1 MNISSI
7 DSQANSYETDMWD
20 APSSYSDEQST
31 SSSNKDIVLQK
42 QEDKD
47 VQMADNPC
55 TKTITDQKVIEF
67 IREVFEEEEKKGCI
81 YASQK
86 IYEKLKDKG
95 YKGAGRTARLKIH
108 SLREKA
114 GLQVIV
120 KKKDPQVQLLAKE
133 YIEMKQQGKKV
144 TVRKFFLELKANER
158 YLKSLSLLNTAIRE
172 TTQNQEG
179 RIDVQ
184 IAENP
189 YATSQALGSSEHIDE
204 HREMKLP
211 KETRVMT
218 QKMLAHIRSQVEQE
232 KTTGD
237 RCEPQKIYDQLIMDY
252 GYQGTKNAVINRI
265 QFFRRENG
273 LSQTRSVI
281 MTQEMLECIRSQ
293 VEQEKTTG
301 NRCKP
306 QKMYDQLIMDYGYKG
321 IKKTVEKKLHYF
333 RQENDL
339 LPKSMKII
347 NPQQQEDETDV
358 QKEDE
363 TDVRMAGDF
372 ESKNL
377 LSLREENGPPPKSM
391 KIINPQQQ
399 EDETDVQKEDETDVR
414 MAGDFASELLPLYEE
429 EFDRFKKV
437 IEQVVTVR

>member
-7 DSQANSYETDMWD
+7 DSQANSYEMDMWD

-95 YKGAGRTARLKIH
+95 YKGAGRTARLKIR

-144 TVRKFFLELKANER
+144 TVQKFFLDLKANER
-158 YLKSLSLLNTAIRE
+158 YLKSLSRLGTVIRE

-189 YATSQALGSSEHIDE
+189 YATSQALGSSEHINE
-204 HREMKLP
+204 YKKKLP
-211 KETRVMT
+211 KETQFMT
-218 QKMLAHIRSQVEQE
+218 HKVLEYIR
-232 KTTGD
+232 K
-237 RCEPQKIYDQLIMDY
+237 
-252 GYQGTKNAVINRI
+252 
-265 QFFRRENG
+265 
-273 LSQTRSVI
+273 
-281 MTQEMLECIRSQ
+281 Q

-301 NRCKP
+301 NKCTSKEMHK
-306 QKMYDQLIMDYGYKG
+306 QLVEQYDYQGKENAIAKRIQFFRREKQRARVIMDKKVLACIRKQVEQEKTTGNKCTSKEMHKQLVTYYGYQGKESAV
-321 IKKTVEKKLHYF
+321 TAKLCSF
-333 RQENDL
+333 RRKNGPP
-339 LPKSMKII
+339 PKNMKII

-363 TDVRMAGDF
+363 TDVQMAGDF
-372 ESKNL
+372 DSEKL
-377 LSLREENGPPPKSM
+377 RSLREENGPPPKSM

-399 EDETDVQKEDETDVR
+399 EDETAVR
-414 MAGDFASELLPLYEE
+414 MAEDFESELLPH
-429 EFDRFKKV
+429 
-437 IEQVVTVR
+437 IESFLV